1 MIKILTI
8 IAIGLLI
15 VGGLGAVALPGFH
28 EKINNV
34 QALFEQQYKNLNEP
48 LEEWNKSYGTE
59 IWDEC
64 VAVELTVD
72 GGYIFSGTKGANG
85 YDNGGDCWL
94 FKTDLYGDI
103 EWDKTYGGQ
112 ETEMGFDMCKTADG
126 GYAVIGLTRSFGIG
140 GIDIFLVKTDSFGNE
155 QWSKTFGG
163 RGDDYGLAIQESS
176 DGCFIIAGAT
186 RSYGSNDAW
195 LIKTDSSGTLEWDKR
210 FCGDKP
216 PGGYFMTVI
225 QTIEGEYIAAG
236 RQYHGDTS
244 DIIVVKTDK
253 DGNVI
258 WEKLIGDPD
267 CKDSVLDI
275 AVTSDGNYILTGQ
288 VLHPETEHD
297 IVLMKIDSNG
307 NEIWTRNFNETPFFD
322 TGMSVEETSDGGF
335 LIAGEIGTNLNNP
348 VIYDSILIKTDYN
361 GNKEWS
367 MIFGGEGSDGCYD
380 AHQTTD
386 GGYIAACF
394 TTSFDISSQD
404 AWILKFASFE
414 NQRPNKPLR
423 PSGEINGK
431 IGIEYSYTI
440 STTDPNGDEIFYL
453 FDWGNGMTSF
463 ILGPYNSGEECNASG
478 IWFEKGNYE
487 IKVKAIDIHGA
498 ESEWSDPL
506 AVSMPRYRTKFE
518 INILRLFDLENSRFP
533 LLSFLMNSLEGE
545 ICKKN

>member
-1 MIKILTI
+1 MVGTVI
-8 IAIGLLI
+8 ISGFE
-15 VGGLGAVALPGFH
+15 VVALPGFH

-48 LEEWNKSYGTE
+48 LEEWNKTYGTE

-126 GYAVIGLTRSFGIG
+126 GYAIIGFTRSFGIG

-155 QWSKTFGG
+155 QWSKTLGG

-195 LIKTDSSGTLEWDKR
+195 LIKTNSSGTLEWDKR

-253 DGNVI
+253 DGNVV

-275 AVTSDGNYILTGQ
+275 TATSDGNYILTGQ

-367 MIFGGEGSDGCYD
+367 IIVGGSGSDSCYE
-380 AHQTTD
+380 ALQTSD
-386 GGYIAACF
+386 GGYIAAGY
-394 TTSFDISSQD
+394 TTSYGVGSQD
-404 AWILKFASFE
+404 AWILKLASFE

-431 IGIEYSYTI
+431 TGMEYIYTT
-440 STTDPNGDEIFYL
+440 STTDPDSDDVFYL
-453 FDWGNGMTSF
+453 FDWGDGHTSF
-463 ILGPYNSGEECNASG
+463 WYGPYDSGEECSASN
-478 IWFEKGNYE
+478 IWFERGTSE
-487 IKVKAIDIHGA
+487 VRVKAQDVHGA

-506 AVSMPRYRTKFE
+506 VVSMPKNRALEYVQTHM
-518 INILRLFDLENSRFP
+518 LFDLFKGRFP
-533 LLSFLMNSLEGE
+533 FLSLFFNDFEVNL
-545 ICKKN
+545 